1 MGLPRHSRPSEMG
14 PNSSNRCELDGDGAT
29 ASREG
34 EYVELWSHFLLNVP
48 EQKLQHVP
56 DIFNYISL
64 ANIKVSSAQN
74 YGKTSPALA
83 SPQPRI
89 IIYKALNTQYALLLS
104 HEDFVDI
111 LEIKF

>member
-1 MGLPRHSRPSEMG
+1 MGLPRRSQPSEMG
-14 PNSSNRCELDGDGAT
+14 PNSSNRCELDGDGVLLRA
-29 ASREG
+29 ARERICG
-34 EYVELWSHFLLNVP
+34 GLWSHFLLNVP

-56 DIFNYISL
+56 DIFNYILL

-89 IIYKALNTQYALLLS
+89 IKSKALTTQCALLLS
-104 HEDFVDI
+104 QH
-111 LEIKF
+111 

>member
-1 MGLPRHSRPSEMG
+1 MAMVLLR
-14 PNSSNRCELDGDGAT
+14 A
-29 ASREG
+29 EG

-74 YGKTSPALA
+74 YWKTSPALA

-89 IIYKALNTQYALLLS
+89 IINKARNTQYALLLT
-104 HEDFVDI
+104 HEDFVEI
-111 LEIKF
+111 LEIKI